1 MLLRFLSIGSLPLL
15 ALAVLA
21 GPAAVGQTSDADAAR
36 TTAKEQTRLVS
47 YGRHLSQEC
56 TACHRND
63 GVDNGIPSIA
73 GLEVEAFIRTVKSY
87 QDGARTNP
95 VMVSVARSLDEE
107 QVRALAAYW
116 ASVPRHPETPP
127 PKMRM

>member
-1 MLLRFLSIGSLPLL
+1 M
-15 ALAVLA
+15 AQDVAKN
-21 GPAAVGQTSDADAAR
+21 DA
-36 TTAKEQTRLVS
+36 RLIA

-56 TACHRND
+56 TSCHRND
-63 GVDNGIPSIA
+63 GVDNSIPTIA

-116 ASVPRHPETPP
+116 ASVPRHPKTPAP
-127 PKMRM
+127 R